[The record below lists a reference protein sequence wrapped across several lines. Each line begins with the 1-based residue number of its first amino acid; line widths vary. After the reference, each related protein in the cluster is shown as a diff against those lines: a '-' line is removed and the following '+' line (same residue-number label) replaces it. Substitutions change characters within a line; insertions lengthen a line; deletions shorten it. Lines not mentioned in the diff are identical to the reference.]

1 MSSHRFHRLALAA
14 TLLGITGSL
23 HAQRARYT
31 IDWPAA
37 HFPDAQQSW
46 GVDIKNDGTA
56 VGSYRADDWKRTK
69 GFIYKDRIF
78 REAVLPQPYNP
89 SVQPPMAATNLQ
101 RHVRITAINHSRTVL
116 GDGLP
121 VPPAGP
127 SLGFFTV
134 ITTRSPYPTL
144 HNAVTGLLAAWTA
157 DVSSWDPASGDPQ
170 LIVGH
175 GMVSGANPI
184 NATLRGFA
192 QPFDPETGPLTSPPL
207 AIIPSFGGAR
217 QQSQATAVNRS
228 LSVVGWA
235 ERTDNYRHAFTWDY
249 KTTQMTDLGTLG
261 GPSSAAWDI
270 NDVGDVV
277 GEADVAPGVS
287 HAFLH
292 RAGVMQDLGTL
303 GGAASAA
310 RGIADLGGDV
320 VGWSWTDQG
329 TVHAFL
335 WNGTELLDLNTL
347 ISPDSGWTL
356 QYAEAI
362 NAAGMI
368 TGTGRYRG
376 ETHAFVL
383 VPIP

>member
-1 MSSHRFHRLALAA
+1 MSSRNSHRLVLAT
-14 TLLGITGSL
+14 TLLGIAGSL
-23 HAQRARYT
+23 QAQSARYS
-31 IDWPAA
+31 IDRPTA

-69 GFIYKDRIF
+69 GFIYKERVF
-78 REAVLPQPYNP
+78 TKAVLPQPYN
-89 SVQPPMAATNLQ
+89 SAVQPPMPSTDLQ

-116 GDGLP
+116 GDALP

-127 SLGFFTV
+127 SVGFFTV

-144 HNAVTGLLAAWTA
+144 HKAVTLLTAWTS
-157 DVSSWDPASGDPQ
+157 DVSSWDPASSDPQ

-175 GMVSGANPI
+175 GSVAGTNPT
-184 NATLRGFA
+184 NATFRGFA
-192 QPFDPETGPLTSPPL
+192 QPFDPDIGPLSSPPL
-207 AIIPSFGGAR
+207 AVIPSFGGPR

-228 LSVVGWA
+228 LLVVGWA
-235 ERTDNYRHAFTWDY
+235 ENADNYRHAFTWDY
-249 KTTQMTDLGTLG
+249 KTTHMTDLGTLG
-261 GPSSAAWDI
+261 GPSSAAWDV

-287 HAFLH
+287 HAFVY

-303 GGAASAA
+303 GGASSVA
-310 RGIADLGGDV
+310 RGIADLRGEV

-329 TVHAFL
+329 AVHAFL
-335 WNGTELLDLNTL
+335 WNGSALIDLNTL
-347 ISPDSGWTL
+347 IPPDSGWCL

-362 NAAGMI
+362 NAGGMI
-368 TGTGRYRG
+368 VGTGRYRG

-383 VPIP
+383 TPIP